1 MRSFHSFFGVAAAIT
16 LAAWLSFALPLQG
29 QEAGLEVTVS
39 DASGAFVHGA
49 TIRAESSA
57 TGRINSEV
65 AGPDGRAVFD
75 LIGGSYQVSVTA
87 RGFMKWAGSI
97 ELNREAIVPLRVQ
110 LSIPN
115 VVVCEMACPMPPALE
130 TTDSQIASLI
140 PYASPRKTMAMD
152 AAFVTSPDAPDL
164 ILFHGAILTG
174 EGLKEEQPQTVSA
187 IAIRNGHVLALGSDA
202 EIKRLASR
210 QTHLHDLNGAFVM
223 PGLNDAHTHLGGAG
237 QTKLNVDL
245 TGSKSLDEMLQRIQA
260 KAKTSPAGH
269 WLTGG
274 GWDHTLWTNKT
285 LPTRQDLD
293 RVTGDHPTLLE
304 RIDGHIAVANTA
316 ALKAANITGQTKA
329 PQGGAIDLDAHGE
342 PTGIL
347 RDTAMEEFEKIIPPP
362 SHEDRIQGLTL
373 AIQDAISHGLTSVQD
388 YSDWQDFLVFEEL
401 ENQNKLPIR
410 ISEWLT
416 FNDPIDILK
425 EHRAHHDQNDPM
437 LHTGML
443 KGFMDGSLGS
453 HTATMKAPYADE
465 PSNSGLPRY
474 DQAKLNAMA
483 IERAK
488 EGFQL
493 GFHAI
498 GDRAAAMALDAFAQT
513 YDACPELAPQD
524 KNPYKVPRCWPT
536 VAGTPGMGH
545 RDRIEH
551 AQVVD
556 PADIARFAKLGV
568 IASMQPNHLLTDMN
582 WAEDRL
588 GPQRAAYSYAWKAYL
603 DAGVVVAFGTDYPVE
618 PVTPFRGLYAA
629 VTRANEAGD
638 KTYFPENKLTRAQA
652 LYAYTQGSAYA
663 EFAEKRKGKLAPGY
677 EADFIVLDRDLLTV
691 PAPEILKTQVLETVV
706 GGKTVYK
713 AKP

>member
-1 MRSFHSFFGVAAAIT
+1 M
-16 LAAWLSFALPLQG
+16 ALKIAQY
-29 QEAGLEVTVS
+29 V
-39 DASGAFVHGA
+39 
-49 TIRAESSA
+49 
-57 TGRINSEV
+57 
-65 AGPDGRAVFD
+65 DG
-75 LIGGSYQVSVTA
+75 
-87 RGFMKWAGSI
+87 
-97 ELNREAIVPLRVQ
+97 
-110 LSIPN
+110 
-115 VVVCEMACPMPPALE
+115 VVVSC
-130 TTDSQIASLI
+130 
-140 PYASPRKTMAMD
+140 
-152 AAFVTSPDAPDL
+152 PDL
-164 ILFHGAILTG
+164 ILFNGIILTG
-174 EGLKEEQPQTVSA
+174 DGLQQEKPQVVSA
-187 IAIRNGHVLALGSDA
+187 MGIGNGSIVAVGADSVVEKLACNTTQ
-202 EIKRLASR
+202 KR
-210 QTHLHDLNGAFVM
+210 DLRGAFLM

-245 TGSKSLDEMLQRIQA
+245 TGSKSLNEMLQRIQA
-260 KAKTSPAGH
+260 KAKTSPASH

-274 GWDHTLWTNKT
+274 GWDHTLWANKT

-304 RIDGHIAVANTA
+304 RIDGHIAVANSAALTA
-316 ALKAANITGQTKA
+316 AGITGKSKA
-329 PQGGAIDLDAHGE
+329 QQGGAIDLDPHGE

-347 RDTAMEEFEKIIPPP
+347 RDTAMEEVEKIIPPP
-362 SHEDRIQGLTL
+362 SHEDRTQGLTL
-373 AIQDAISHGLTSVQD
+373 AMQDAISHGLTSVQD

-401 ENQNKLPIR
+401 ETQGKLPIR

-416 FNDPIDILK
+416 FSDPIDLLK
-425 EHRAHHDQNDPM
+425 EHRAHHNINDPM

-453 HTATMKAPYADE
+453 RTAAMKAPYTDE

-474 DQAKLNAMA
+474 DQARLNSMA
-483 IERAK
+483 VERAK
-488 EGFQL
+488 AGFQI

-498 GDRAAAMALDAFAQT
+498 GDRAASMALDAFAQT

-536 VAGTPGMGH
+536 VAHGA

-603 DAGVVVAFGTDYPVE
+603 DAGVVVSFGTDYPVE

-629 VTRANEAGD
+629 VTRANETGT

-663 EFAEKRKGKLAPGY
+663 EFAEKHKGKLAPGF
-677 EADFIVLDRDLLTV
+677 EADYIVLDRNLLTIS
-691 PAPEILKTQVLETVV
+691 APEILQTKVLETVV
-706 GGKTVYK
+706 GGKTVYE

>member
-1 MRSFHSFFGVAAAIT
+1 MSHFNSHRLTVIVMAVAA
-16 LAAWLSFALPLQG
+16 FALPSNILSAQG
-29 QEAGLEVTVS
+29 PVKTQIDIAVTDATGAVVPNAVIQIDPMPCVSGTAAKTDGKGMTVIQVAPGAHTISVISQGFTPWSKQIDAQAGEKQTIDATLKVGQGGGVEVT
-39 DASGAFVHGA
+39 
-49 TIRAESSA
+49 
-57 TGRINSEV
+57 
-65 AGPDGRAVFD
+65 
-75 LIGGSYQVSVTA
+75 
-87 RGFMKWAGSI
+87 
-97 ELNREAIVPLRVQ
+97 
-110 LSIPN
+110 
-115 VVVCEMACPMPPALE
+115 
-130 TTDSQIASLI
+130 
-140 PYASPRKTMAMD
+140 PY
-152 AAFVTSPDAPDL
+152 VDL
-164 ILFHGAILTG
+164 ILFNGTIVTG
-174 EGLKEEQPQTVSA
+174 QCLKEAKPQIVSA
-187 IAIRNGHVLALGSDA
+187 IAIGGGNVIAVGSDA
-202 EIKRLASR
+202 EIKRLAGP
-210 QTHLHDLNGAFVM
+210 QTKLRDLNGIFVM

-245 TGSKSLDEMLQRIQA
+245 TGSQSLDEMLQRIQA
-260 KAKTSPAGH
+260 KAHDSPAGH

-274 GWDHTLWTNKT
+274 GWDHTLWANKT

-316 ALKAANITGQTKA
+316 ALKAANVTGQTKA
-329 PQGGAIDLDAHGE
+329 PQGGAIDLDAKGE

-347 RDTAMEEFEKIIPPP
+347 RDTAMEDVEKNIPPP
-362 SHEDRIQGLTL
+362 SHEDRRHGLEL

-401 ENQNKLPIR
+401 EKENKLPIR
-410 ISEWLT
+410 IGEWLT

-425 EHRAHHDQNDPM
+425 EHRAHHDQDDPM

-453 HTATMKAPYADE
+453 RTAAMKAPFADE

-483 IERAK
+483 VERAQA
-488 EGFQL
+488 GFQL

-498 GDRAAAMALDAFAQT
+498 GDRATAMALDAFAQT

-536 VAGTPGMGH
+536 VAQGH
-545 RDRIEH
+545 RNRIEH

-556 PADIARFAKLGV
+556 PSDIARFAKLGV

-588 GPQRAAYSYAWKAYL
+588 GPQRAAYSYAWKAFL
-603 DAGVVVAFGTDYPVE
+603 DSGVVVAFGTDYPVE

-629 VTRANEAGD
+629 VTRANEAGT
-638 KTYFPENKLTRAQA
+638 KTYFPENKLTRTQA

-663 EFAEKRKGKLAPGY
+663 EFAEKRKGQLTPGY
-677 EADFIVLDRDLLTV
+677 EADFILLDRNLLTI
-691 PAPEILKTQVLETVV
+691 PAPEILKTKVIETVV
-706 GGKTVYK
+706 NGKTVYK
-713 AKP
+713 AQP

>member
-1 MRSFHSFFGVAAAIT
+1 MHLLRTSLLALFIT
-16 LAAWLSFALPLQG
+16 
-29 QEAGLEVTVS
+29 
-39 DASGAFVHGA
+39 
-49 TIRAESSA
+49 
-57 TGRINSEV
+57 
-65 AGPDGRAVFD
+65 
-75 LIGGSYQVSVTA
+75 
-87 RGFMKWAGSI
+87 
-97 ELNREAIVPLRVQ
+97 
-110 LSIPN
+110 
-115 VVVCEMACPMPPALE
+115 
-130 TTDSQIASLI
+130 ASL
-140 PYASPRKTMAMD
+140 ASIVSAQSTPANT
-152 AAFVTSPDAPDL
+152 PDW
-164 ILFHGAILTG
+164 ILYHGVILTG
-174 EGLKEEQPQTVSA
+174 EGLMPDKSEAKPQIVSA
-187 IAIRNGHVLALGSDA
+187 IAIANGNILAAGSDT
-202 EIKRLASR
+202 EIKRLAGP
-210 QTHLHDLNGAFVM
+210 QTKLRDLNGAFLM

-245 TGSKSLDEMLQRIQA
+245 TGSQSLEDMLQRIQA
-260 KAKTSPAGH
+260 KAQSSPTGH

-293 RVTGDHPTLLE
+293 RVTGDHPALLE

-316 ALKAANITGQTKA
+316 ALKAATITGKTKA
-329 PQGGAIDLDAHGE
+329 PQGGAIDFDAKGE

-347 RDTAMEEFEKIIPPP
+347 RDTAMEDVEKIIPPP

-401 ENQNKLPIR
+401 EKENKLPIR

-416 FNDPIDILK
+416 FNDPIDVLK

-453 HTATMKAPYADE
+453 HTAAMKAPYADE
-465 PSNSGLPRY
+465 PNNYGLPRY
-474 DQAKLNAMA
+474 DQAKLNTMA
-483 IERAK
+483 IERAQA
-488 EGFQL
+488 GFQL

-498 GDRAAAMALDAFAQT
+498 GDRATAMALDAFAQT
-513 YDACPELAPQD
+513 GSTD
-524 KNPYKVPRCWPT
+524 
-536 VAGTPGMGH
+536 H
-545 RDRIEH
+545 RNRIEH

-556 PADIARFAKLGV
+556 PSDIQRFAKLGV

-582 WAEDRL
+582 WAMDRL
-588 GPQRAAYSYAWKAYL
+588 GPQRAAYSYAWKTFL

-629 VTRANEAGD
+629 VTRANEDGKGGAGT
-638 KTYFPENKLTRAQA
+638 KTYFPENKLTRTQA

-677 EADFIVLDRDLLTV
+677 EADFILLDRNLLTI
-691 PAPEILKTQVLETVV
+691 PAPEILKTKVLETVV
-706 GGKTVYK
+706 NGKTVYK
-713 AKP
+713 AQP